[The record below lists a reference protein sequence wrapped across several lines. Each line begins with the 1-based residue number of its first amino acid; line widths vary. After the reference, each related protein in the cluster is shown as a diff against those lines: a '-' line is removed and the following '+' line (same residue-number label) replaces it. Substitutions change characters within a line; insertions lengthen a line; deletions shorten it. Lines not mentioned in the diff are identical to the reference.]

1 MAEAEDA
8 ALWIVGRGDWECY
21 VEQSVPLSI
30 GGQRTG
36 EVPFATEIEALEYAI
51 MCDQDLA
58 DQMTRNLRDLKRR
71 LRNAKAREKRALSRP
86 AKA

>member
-1 MAEAEDA
+1 MTVAEDA
-8 ALWIVGRGDWECY
+8 TPWIVGRGDWACY
-21 VEQSVPLSI
+21 VEQSDPLSI
-30 GGQRTG
+30 GGQPAG

-58 DQMTRNLRDLKRR
+58 DQLIRNLRDLKRR
-71 LRNAKAREKRALSRP
+71 LRNAKAREKRALSRS